1 MATLTTHRSREQMLL
16 ARDQEFERL
25 DAAAVK
31 ARMDRTDRRHRMLAL
46 AERPVK
52 RRQPRCRLQSEGIAG
67 VSRWTATTA
76 SRKAA

>member
-1 MATLTTHRSREQMLL
+1 MTTNRTRAQSDAALDRHLE
-16 ARDQEFERL
+16 EL

-31 ARMDRTDRRHRMLAL
+31 ARMDRTDRRQRLLAL
-46 AERPVK
+46 ASAPVK

>member
-1 MATLTTHRSREQMLL
+1 MTTTHRTRAQSDAALDGHLE
-16 ARDQEFERL
+16 DL

-31 ARMDRTDRRHRMLAL
+31 ARMDRTARHLRNQMLAH
-46 AERPVK
+46 APVK
-52 RRQPRCRLQSEGIAG
+52 PRTPRYRLQSEGVSG